1 MGIESSNDKREWIK
15 NNRLHLSANVGT
27 NQWPAPP
34 PSSQS
39 EGRFPWTRSVSF
51 EQRETVSFFPEHRRL
66 DVEES
71 GMGGSGMEEGLNGEK
86 ERKTRDIA
94 NVAKAS

>member
-1 MGIESSNDKREWIK
+1 MAGTPSVQPIGGS
-15 NNRLHLSANVGT
+15 LSLD
-27 NQWPAPP
+27 PF
-34 PSSQS
+34 
-39 EGRFPWTRSVSF
+39 RFLRA
-51 EQRETVSFFPEHRRL
+51 ERTVSFFLEHRRL